1 MEMHVKDLHGV
12 WLMLGAKQM
21 LAINKT
27 VTQQC
32 ALLNF
37 KCLS

>member
-1 MEMHVKDLHGV
+1 MHVKDLHGV